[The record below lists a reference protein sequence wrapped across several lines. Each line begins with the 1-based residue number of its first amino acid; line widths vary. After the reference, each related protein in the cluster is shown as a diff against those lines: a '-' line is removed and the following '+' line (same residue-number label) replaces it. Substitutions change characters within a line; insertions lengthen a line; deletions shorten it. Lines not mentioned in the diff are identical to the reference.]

1 MHRIVC
7 IKNLNYSK
15 INFHLLSHNGST
27 IYPSCYIKPKQ
38 ASNGKF
44 YIVSRDEEG
53 EDIVGAIPIEYVKFF
68 EEAVVSEYL
77 NLKFV
82 YHDYLARPTATD
94 IKKHYTEELK
104 RIAETFDTEFG
115 HTEADRLLI
124 DYLAETGNIDMALT
138 FARMEKW
145 YA

>member
-1 MHRIVC
+1 MFRIVKV
-7 IKNLNYSK
+7 KNLNYSK
-15 INFHLLSHNGST
+15 INFHMLSHDGST

-53 EDIVGAIPIEYVKFF
+53 EDIVGAIPIEYVHHF
-68 EEAVVSEYL
+68 EEAIVADDYM
-77 NLKFV
+77 KFV
-82 YHDYLARPTATD
+82 YHDYLARPVAAD
-94 IKKHYTEELK
+94 IKKHYTEEME
-104 RIAETFDTEFG
+104 RIAEIDDPERA
-115 HTEADRLLI
+115 HDRADKMLI
-124 DYLAETGNIDMALT
+124 DYLAETGNINMALT